1 MDFLKNFDN
10 AFSEYIKLNNNG
22 DTGFRGDD
30 TTKVSNF
37 LSKIGICGVFVDEEK
52 LKLKMAERKAK
63 ATNTDGTRKK
73 SKFQE
78 KLEEMQRKQQEM
90 LKNKKR

>member
-1 MDFLKNFDN
+1 MII
-10 AFSEYIKLNNNG
+10 IKR
-22 DTGFRGDD
+22 F
-30 TTKVSNF
+30 
-37 LSKIGICGVFVDEEK
+37 FVDEEK